1 MILVCGIQSTKKDYF
16 CEQMSKQ
23 IMVSCYSIDELI
35 NRKNNFIL
43 EDSTYTEK
51 KYRNLIES
59 IKMIQHQQA
68 NFIVDVQLCQFN
80 ALMKFEKISKK
91 VLYDMN
97 ISSLVVIV
105 DDIERLKEEIS
116 GRYNICL
123 DYQFVEMMQEMEI
136 AYATEIAEKLNIGLQ
151 IKKNFNNKRIFLQDI
166 VLPIKPKYSEKIF
179 SGEKIYEYRKILCK
193 KNVDKIYIYETLPIK
208 KIVGEAY
215 LLEKIRMEKQQ
226 LWDMTRTYSGITKE
240 YFESYFRNHQMACAY
255 KLGYVTKYKNELKL
269 KDLGVDSV
277 PQSFIYTTF
286 DGELPDYNGLIN

>member
-1 MILVCGIQSTKKDYF
+1 MILVCGIQSTEKAYF

-23 IMVSCYSIDELI
+23 IRASCYSIDEII

-43 EDSTYTEK
+43 EVNTYTEK

-59 IKMIQHQQA
+59 IKMIQHQQT
-68 NFIVDVQLCQFN
+68 NFLLDVQLCRFN
-80 ALMKFEKISKK
+80 ALMKFEKIPKK
-91 VLYDMN
+91 VFYDLN

-116 GRYNICL
+116 ERYNMCL
-123 DYQFVEMMQEMEI
+123 DYEFVEKMQDTEI

-151 IKKNFNNKRIFLQDI
+151 IKKCFNNKRIFLQDI
-166 VLPIKPKYSEKIF
+166 ILPIKPKYSEKIF
-179 SGEKIYEYRKILCK
+179 RGEKLYEYRKILCK
-193 KNVDKIYIYETLPIK
+193 KNIDKIYIYETSPIK

-226 LWDMTRTYSGITKE
+226 LWDFTRTYSGITKE

-255 KLGYVTKYKNELKL
+255 KLGYITKYKNEVELEKF
-269 KDLGVDSV
+269 GVDFV

-286 DGELPDYNGLIN
+286 DPYLEL